1 MYYLFNIVDAGL
13 VGKEL
18 IIKFLMRVVE
28 LFVKCSTIMSL
39 TPGVSVRM

>member
-1 MYYLFNIVDAGL
+1 MDAGC

-18 IIKFLMRVVE
+18 IIKVFFMRVVE
-28 LFVKCSTIMSL
+28 LFVKCSTVMSL

>member
-1 MYYLFNIVDAGL
+1 MDAGF

-18 IIKFLMRVVE
+18 IIKFFMRVVE
-28 LFVKCSTIMSL
+28 LFVKCSTVMSL